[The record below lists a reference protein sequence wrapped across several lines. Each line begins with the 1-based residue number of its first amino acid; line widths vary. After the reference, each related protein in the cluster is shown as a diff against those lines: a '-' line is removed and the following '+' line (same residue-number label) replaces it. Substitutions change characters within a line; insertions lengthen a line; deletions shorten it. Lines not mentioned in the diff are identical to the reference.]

1 MSNTPN
7 FRLDGLTPADESS
20 AEAEGDIELWDD
32 LFSALAEHHT
42 PDGKQSF
49 FVIHDGSATWG
60 IPGAPQLIALHVT
73 RDLTART
80 FRIEQADHPTVPFA
94 QLWLAGRGCPPDAL
108 QLPEDQHVE
117 PADALTVRIEGQIRH
132 SGARYEI
139 KDHYTHDSVPYET
152 WVMVRDSDPSAADLP
167 VRIFLE
173 EADLDAFTYTL
184 REGAFRDGTSASQW
198 LFDRD
203 TPLPE
208 PSEHLISADRRTRA
222 ALARSATGRPATV
235 ASVPAPPLGPAPSP
249 HAQSHRRGGRS

>member
-1 MSNTPN
+1 MSNTAD
-7 FRLDGLTPADESS
+7 FRLDGLTPADEFS

-42 PDGKQSF
+42 VDGKQSF

-60 IPGAPQLIALHVT
+60 IPGAPQVIALHIT
-73 RDLTART
+73 RDLTACA

-94 QLWLAGRGCPPDAL
+94 QLWLADRGCPPDAI
-108 QLPEDQHVE
+108 QLPQDQHIE
-117 PADALTVRIEGQIRH
+117 PADALTIRIENQIRH
-132 SGARYEI
+132 SGTRYET

-173 EADLDAFTYTL
+173 ETDLDTFTYTL
-184 REGAFRDGTSASQW
+184 REGAFRDGTSANQW

-208 PSEHLISADRRTRA
+208 PPEHMISADRRTRA
-222 ALARSATGRPATV
+222 ALARSTTGRLAT
-235 ASVPAPPLGPAPSP
+235 ASSAPTPPPGPAPSP
-249 HAQSHRRGGRS
+249 GAQSHRGGGRS